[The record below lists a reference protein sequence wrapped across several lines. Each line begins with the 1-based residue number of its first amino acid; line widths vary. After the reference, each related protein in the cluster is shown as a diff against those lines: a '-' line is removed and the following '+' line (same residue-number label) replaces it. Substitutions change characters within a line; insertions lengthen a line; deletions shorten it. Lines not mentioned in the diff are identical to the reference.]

1 MAKNLPGPLRGTIRP
16 RSAAGPRCKICRD
29 PRLYEINSALASGMA
44 QREAARKF
52 GFNRPL
58 MDRHAVKHLGAGL
71 LNYNNNEPVLE
82 QIRKLNLRT
91 LRILSAAESGKER
104 DPNVALA
111 AIREARANL
120 TLIGKLTGELK
131 TTEAAGG
138 TTRVEVIYVDK
149 LAPAAAE
156 APAIPTPAIEVLPAE
171 SAAEPAVETADLH

>member
-1 MAKNLPGPLRGTIRP
+1 
-16 RSAAGPRCKICRD
+16 
-29 PRLYEINSALASGMA
+29 MA

-52 GFNRPL
+52 GFNRIV
-58 MDRHAVKHLGAGL
+58 MDKHAAQHLGAGL
-71 LNYNNNEPVLE
+71 REHNNNEPVLE

-91 LRILSAAESGKER
+91 LRILSSAEKGEER
-104 DPNVALA
+104 DPNVALS

-120 TLIGKLTGELK
+120 TLIAKLTGELK

-156 APAIPTPAIEVLPAE
+156 APAIRAPTIEVAPLLA
-171 SAAEPAVETADLH
+171 SADEPADVGGDEV